1 MSVDTTS
8 KSLSNLAASRARPVS
23 VPVHKLADD
32 PAFLKLVSCNTL
44 HVVFCITM
52 MMIMMMMR
60 ICIHMPS
67 QGCKYK
73 GSGVVT
79 LNISSF
85 LALAVYDSGV
95 LQQML
100 LKVTLSVK
108 LQVSE

>member
-1 MSVDTTS
+1 
-8 KSLSNLAASRARPVS
+8 
-23 VPVHKLADD
+23 
-32 PAFLKLVSCNTL
+32 
-44 HVVFCITM
+44 
-52 MMIMMMMR
+52 
-60 ICIHMPS
+60 MPS